1 MFCIQNL
8 FKMKK
13 NEYPLYHQILTINN
27 EGNKEYIRTGA
38 TLNNASYISLPVI
51 LAMYNTSDPTLRKYL
66 REYGNIEDSF
76 LADGRLFIGEQFL
89 KQNRIYLKNNN
100 TSTYH
105 PYKKGMITGAR
116 LPYVISSNQLGQQEK
131 SNVFGLKNRN
141 IDIEKKIVEELK
153 KQNWDYFITINSS
166 SITKQDYWDMTML
179 KFIDQLAEVVGDP
192 GVLGAY
198 CTEFNYENPD
208 DRTKLVMSNHRHLH
222 LLLKKNAKS
231 IQIKTIKG
239 LILSSMGRKSFRK
252 NEFHISMY
260 DKSMWATSY
269 ILKQYKSNRD
279 CFSMVSPRII

>member
-1 MFCIQNL
+1 
-8 FKMKK
+8 MKK
-13 NEYPLYHQILTINN
+13 SKHPIYHQILSINK
-27 EGNKEYIRTGA
+27 EGKQEYIRTGA
-38 TLNNASYISLPVI
+38 TLNDAKYISLPVI
-51 LAMYNTSDPTLRKYL
+51 LAMYGTSDPTLRKYL
-66 REYGNIEDSF
+66 RDYGTIEDSF
-76 LADGRLFIGEQFL
+76 LADGRLFIKEQFL
-89 KQNRIYLKNNN
+89 KQKGINLKNNN

-116 LPYVISSNQLGQQEK
+116 LPYIISSIHLNQPEK
-131 SNVFGLKNRN
+131 ISVFGTKIDRN
-141 IDIEKKIVEELK
+141 DDKHLIVEELK

-166 SITKQDYWDMTML
+166 STTKQDYWDLTML

-198 CTEFNYENPD
+198 STEINYEKPD
-208 DRTKLVMSNHRHLH
+208 DRTRLVMSNHRHLH

-239 LILSSMGRKSFRK
+239 LLLSSMGRKSFRK

-269 ILKQYKSNRD
+269 ILKKYKSNRE

>member
-1 MFCIQNL
+1 
-8 FKMKK
+8 MKK
-13 NEYPLYHQILTINN
+13 SKYPIYHQILSINK
-27 EGNKEYIRTGA
+27 EGNQEYIRTGA
-38 TLNNASYISLPVI
+38 TLNDATYISLPVI
-51 LAMYNTSDPTLRKYL
+51 LAMYGTSDPTLRKYIKD
-66 REYGNIEDSF
+66 YGTIEDSF
-76 LADGRLFIGEQFL
+76 LADGRLFIKEQFL
-89 KQNRIYLKNNN
+89 KQNGINLKNNN

-105 PYKKGMITGAR
+105 PYKKGMITGAK
-116 LPYVISSNQLGQQEK
+116 LPYVISSNQLNQSEK
-131 SNVFGLKNRN
+131 ISVFGSK
-141 IDIEKKIVEELK
+141 IDSKDDKKLIVEELK

-166 SITKQDYWDMTML
+166 STTKQDYWDLTML

-198 CTEFNYENPD
+198 STEFNYEKPD

-239 LILSSMGRKSFRK
+239 LLLSSMGRKSFRK

-260 DKSMWATSY
+260 DKSMWATTY

-279 CFSMVSPRII
+279 CFSMVSPRIN